1 MADTVLMETIGK
13 NIKRYREKAH
23 LTQVELAELVGVEN
37 AFISRMERG
46 QKLMK
51 LKTLLALAEAL
62 HVSADLLLYQESQ
75 SAQIHTLVLMLEGQS
90 PEFIDGIIDLV
101 RACMENFVSKQDIN

>member
-1 MADTVLMETIGK
+1 
-13 NIKRYREKAH
+13 
-23 LTQVELAELVGVEN
+23 
-37 AFISRMERG
+37 
-46 QKLMK
+46 MK

-101 RACMENFVSKQDIN
+101 LACMENFVSKQDIN